1 MIERLADMNNDDK
14 MGEPADTRGHQEL
27 DALFHS
33 ADLRRVL
40 PGLFVGSLM
49 ANILAL
55 ALPLAILQI
64 MDRVIVNQAMSTLVF
79 LALGLVA
86 ALVLEEL
93 LRGVNAILTSW
104 LGARFVHR
112 STMVAM
118 DHLFRVPMRR
128 YRREEP
134 SAYAE
139 RLSCAGQVA
148 RFYSGQSLLLLLDLP
163 FAGIFLMLIYLI
175 GGELVFVP
183 ALLLLIFSFLTI
195 SFGRCIQRR
204 LRDRGSNDDRR
215 SGFLFEVI
223 SGIHSVKTMMLEKLM
238 LRRYEM
244 LQRSSAE
251 LGEELARHSV
261 LANSLGG
268 FFSQLMILAVIFFG
282 AWRVIDGLMTPGA
295 LAACLLLSVR
305 SLSPLRRGLSYWT
318 QYQGFVTAD
327 QRLRALLSLP
337 AEVPNGKESLPPIR
351 QGLTLRDIELS
362 YGDRPLF
369 SNVGLE
375 IPAGSCVVIQGE
387 SGSGKSTLLNLLS
400 GMEQPDR
407 GLVLVDDQPLN
418 QFAPDSYHHRIA
430 LLPEAGMVVS
440 GTILEN
446 LTMFDPTLEQRAL
459 ALASELGLDSVVA
472 GMKLGYETRLG
483 ENASET
489 LAMGARQLITIVRA
503 LCRDPEVILFDEANI
518 ALDMEGD
525 RILREYLQ
533 RVKGQRTLV
542 LVTHRPSYLSLADQ
556 VYHLLDAQLRQ
567 GPPVR
572 PVLSTEGTG
581 LPNRPQAPENL
592 AHIIGENLV
601 PPTDLSLCVLP
612 LLEHLGWHGRPRDL
626 AEALPHLESRLD
638 LSSFFAILANLDYQ
652 TRHIGFCPKPP
663 DERLLPYLFVPRAG
677 GAQVVLNRGAD
688 GMLRVFDGASGEYQS
703 VTRLRGLGNY
713 YLFHPVPTTA
723 PTPTGSSWIAGLVHR
738 FRKHLRLMLVVTSLA
753 ALLNLAPPLFIRSM
767 YDQVIP
773 VGDIQIGAYLLIG
786 ALIAIVLA
794 KILTNF
800 KGRLLS
806 FVGGRAEYL
815 LGVGIFQRVLGLSST
830 AIEGVPVSRQVARIR
845 GLERLRE
852 FFLGPLALLA
862 FDLPATSILI
872 LVLAIINPWMIVVLL
887 GALIAFALIGL
898 ITRGPSER
906 LVAEASKNS
915 VARREFI
922 NESLSAMSIIRG
934 TGAAEIWLERLRGLS
949 AKAAVAGF
957 KEQQFNQRVRGMVQV
972 MGRLTGLAALVVSAV
987 LVVHDQI
994 SPGVLLA
1001 TVIITWRLT
1010 GPLENLFLS
1019 ATSIA
1024 RIKDNVRQIDNLMR
1038 MPGEKDRGVRQT
1050 IRPRLEGELEL
1061 ARVSFRYANDVDP
1074 ALLGI
1079 SFKVPA
1085 KQILAVTGPDGAGKS
1100 TLLKLILRLYSPQA
1114 GTLRLDRVDIRQITA
1129 TDLRSRISYMPQSF
1143 ELFYGT
1149 VAQNLRLVHPDAS
1162 DDELRW
1168 AAGMAGLLPD
1178 VEALPEG
1185 FGTRISNSRINE
1197 LPRGF
1202 RQRLSLARTML
1213 KPASLILMD
1222 EPGTGMDQPGEAS
1235 LMRCIE
1241 WLRGRAT
1248 LVMVTLRPGHLRLA
1262 DQVVYMDKGKITA
1275 MGPFSRIEEK
1285 IMAGLR

>member
-1 MIERLADMNNDDK
+1 MNNDDR
-14 MGEPADTRGHQEL
+14 MAEPVAMRSSRTM

-33 ADLRRVL
+33 ADLRHVL
-40 PGLFVGSLM
+40 PGIFVGSLL
-49 ANILAL
+49 ANLLAL

-64 MDRVIVNQAMSTLVF
+64 MDRVIVNQAMSTLGF

-112 STMVAM
+112 STMAAM
-118 DHLFRVPMRR
+118 DHLFQVPMRR
-128 YRREEP
+128 YLREEP

-139 RLSCAGQVA
+139 RLSSTGQVA

-163 FAGIFLMLIYLI
+163 FALIFLILIYLI
-175 GGELVFVP
+175 GQELVLVP
-183 ALLLLIFSFLTI
+183 TVLLLIFAFLTI
-195 SFGRCIQRR
+195 RFGRSIQRR

-251 LGEELARHSV
+251 LGEELARNSV

-268 FFSQLMILAVIFFG
+268 FFSQFMILAVIFFG
-282 AWRVIDGLMTPGA
+282 AWRVIDGQMTPGA

-305 SLSPLRRGLSYWT
+305 SLTPLRRGLSYWT

-327 QRLRALLSLP
+327 QRLRDLLSLP
-337 AEVPNGKESLPPIR
+337 AEDRSGKEPLPPIH

-362 YGDRPLF
+362 YSDRPLF
-369 SNVGLE
+369 SNVNLE
-375 IPAGSCVVIQGE
+375 VPTGSCIVIQGE
-387 SGSGKSTLLNLLS
+387 SGSGKTTLLNLLS

-407 GLVLVDDQPLN
+407 GLVLVDGHPLN

-430 LLPEAGMVVS
+430 MLPEAGMVVS

-446 LTMFDPTLEQRAL
+446 LTMFDPALEQRAL

-525 RILREYLQ
+525 RILRQYLEGA
-533 RVKGQRTLV
+533 KGHCTLV
-542 LVTHRPSYLSLADQ
+542 LVTHRPSYLPLADQ
-556 VYHLLDAQLRQ
+556 VYHLFDGQLRQ
-567 GPPVR
+567 GPSPRLVI
-572 PVLSTEGTG
+572 SAEGID
-581 LPNRPQAPENL
+581 LPNRPEAPASL

-601 PPTDLSLCVLP
+601 PPTDFSLCVLP
-612 LLEHLGWHGRPRDL
+612 LLEHLGWHGRPREL
-626 AEALPHLESRLD
+626 AEALPHLEARLD
-638 LSSFFAILANLDYQ
+638 LSTFFAIMANLDYQ

-663 DERLLPYLFVPRAG
+663 DERLLPYLFVPRHGA
-677 GAQVVLNRGAD
+677 AQVVLKRQVD
-688 GMLRVFDGASGEYQS
+688 GTLRVFDGASGEYQS
-703 VTRLRGLGNY
+703 VTRLKGVGNY
-713 YLFHPVPTTA
+713 YLFQPVHTTA
-723 PTPTGSSWIAGLVHR
+723 PAPAGSSWMAGLIHR
-738 FRKHLRLMLVVTSLA
+738 FHKHIRLMLIVTFLA
-753 ALLNLAPPLFIRSM
+753 TLLNLAPPLFIRSM

-773 VGDIQIGAYLLIG
+773 VGDIQIGAYLMIG

-800 KGRLLS
+800 KGHLLS

-815 LGVGIFQRVLGLSST
+815 LGVGIFQRILGLPST
-830 AIEGVPVSRQVARIR
+830 AIEGVSVSRQVARIR

-852 FFLGPLALLA
+852 FFLGPMALLA
-862 FDLPATSILI
+862 FDLPATSILV
-872 LVLAIINPWMIVVLL
+872 LVLAILNPWMIVVLL
-887 GALIAFALIGL
+887 GALAAFVITGL
-898 ITRGPSER
+898 LARGPSER
-906 LVAEASKNS
+906 LVAEASRNS

-922 NESLSAMSIIRG
+922 NETLSAMGLIRS
-934 TGAAEIWLERLRGLS
+934 TGAAEIWMERLRGLS
-949 AKAAVAGF
+949 ARAAVAGF

-972 MGRLTGLAALVVSAV
+972 LGRLTGLAALVVSAV

-994 SPGVLLA
+994 SAGVLLA
-1001 TVIITWRLT
+1001 TMIITWRLT
-1010 GPLENLFLS
+1010 GPLENLFLA
-1019 ATSIA
+1019 ATSVV

-1050 IRPRLEGELEL
+1050 IRPQLEGALEL
-1061 ARVSFRYANDVDP
+1061 ARVSFRYANDADP
-1074 ALLGI
+1074 ALLGV
-1079 SFKVPA
+1079 SFRVSPR
-1085 KQILAVTGPDGAGKS
+1085 QLVAVTGHDGAGKS

-1162 DDELRW
+1162 DEELRW

-1178 VEALPEG
+1178 VEALPDG

-1202 RQRLSLARTML
+1202 RQRLSLARMML
-1213 KPASLILMD
+1213 KPASLILLD
-1222 EPGTGMDQPGEAS
+1222 EPGTGMDQPGEAA

-1248 LVMVTLRPGHLRLA
+1248 LIMVTLRPGHLRLA
-1262 DQVVYMDKGKITA
+1262 DQVVYMEKGRITA
-1275 MGPFSRIEEK
+1275 MGPFTKIEEK